1 MIASDH
7 AFPHGASMTEKQLSG
22 RRGRLE
28 RFLRDLV
35 APMGRSER
43 RQWAQIYVQGLL
55 LDGPRKSV
63 QPMAERIAGADEQA
77 LNQFL
82 NQSPWEV
89 TEIQRRLARRL
100 ADDGAEPVYWVI
112 DETSFPKAGGHSVG
126 VARQYCGA
134 LGKIANCQV
143 AVSLHWSQ
151 GAMSYPISWRLF
163 LPEDWIKDPARRQE
177 ARIPAEVVHRPK
189 QALALE
195 LIDQARDWS
204 LPAGLVLADSAYGND
219 FDFRAALR
227 DRALGYA
234 VTVEPNT
241 VVWLEDPQVPLPV
254 PRGKRGRPRRHPRL
268 ADLPPVLS
276 LLAVA
281 QKLPPSAWRTVTWRA
296 GTKGPQTSRFALVK
310 AWAAHGWRK
319 SEHPPRT
326 PEWLLIQWPKDAA
339 EPGDYWMLWNPA
351 SAAAP
356 ALCAAIH
363 AARGRWKIEQDYRE
377 LKDEL
382 GLDHFEGRGWL
393 GWHHHVTLVSL
404 AFCFLRSEQARTKK
418 NFWCDLADD
427 AAAAPGQP
435 DPNGRPM
442 SLLSDPVRGHVLNLT
457 KYY

>member
-1 MIASDH
+1 MIALVDDFSH
-7 AFPHGASMTEKQLSG
+7 AAGMTEKQLSG
-22 RRGRLE
+22 VRTRLD

-35 APMGRSER
+35 EPMGRSER
-43 RQWAQIYVQGLL
+43 RHWAQIYIQGLL
-55 LDGPRKSV
+55 LDGQRKSV

-112 DETSFPKAGGHSVG
+112 DETSFPKAGEHSVG

-151 GAMSYPISWRLF
+151 GEVSYPISWRLF
-163 LPEDWIKDPARRQE
+163 LPEDWIKDGARRQQ
-177 ARIPAEVVHRPK
+177 ARIPPEVAHRTK

-204 LPAGLVLADSAYGND
+204 LPPGVVLVDSAYGND
-219 FDFRAALR
+219 FDFRQELR
-227 DRALGYA
+227 TRGLGYA
-234 VTVEPNT
+234 VAVEAKT
-241 VVWLEDPQVPLPV
+241 AVWLKEPHVPLPE
-254 PRGKRGRPRRHPRL
+254 PSGKRGRPRRHLRPE
-268 ADLPPVLS
+268 DLPPVFS

-281 QKLPPSAWRTVTWRA
+281 GKLPPGAWRTVTWRA

-310 AWAAHGWRK
+310 AWAAHGWKQRPR
-319 SEHPPRT
+319 ERPPRV
-326 PEWLLIQWPKDAA
+326 PEWLLIQWPTSAA
-339 EPGDYWMLWNPA
+339 EPSDYWMLWNPPPT
-351 SAAAP
+351 AAP
-356 ALCAAIH
+356 SLRSAIH

-404 AFCFLRSEQARTKK
+404 AFCFLRSEQAHSKK
-418 NFWCDLADD
+418 NFWCEPSDD
-427 AAAAPGQP
+427 ASDAPGQP
-435 DPNGRPM
+435 DPDGGSM
-442 SLLSDPVRGHVLNLT
+442 SMVPDEVR
-457 KYY
+457 

>member
-1 MIASDH
+1 MIAVVDDFAH
-7 AFPHGASMTEKQLSG
+7 AAGMTEKQLSG
-22 RRGRLE
+22 MRTRLD

-35 APMGRSER
+35 EPMGRSER
-43 RQWAQIYVQGLL
+43 RHWAQIYIQGLL
-55 LDGPRKSV
+55 LDGQRKSV
-63 QPMAERIAGADEQA
+63 QPIAERIAGADVQA

-100 ADDGAEPVYWVI
+100 ADDGADPVYWVV
-112 DETSFPKAGGHSVG
+112 DETSFPKAGEHSVG

-151 GAMSYPISWRLF
+151 NEVSYPVSWRLF
-163 LPEDWIKDPARRQE
+163 LPEDWIKDRARRQE
-177 ARIPAEVVHRPK
+177 ASIPAEVVHRTK

-195 LIDQARDWS
+195 LIAQARDWS

-219 FDFRAALR
+219 FDFRAELR
-227 DRALGYA
+227 ARGLGYA
-234 VTVEPNT
+234 VAIESNT
-241 VVWLEDPQVPLPV
+241 MVWLEDPAVPLP
-254 PRGKRGRPRRHPRL
+254 PPNGRRGRPRRHPPL
-268 ADLPPVLS
+268 TDLPPVFS

-281 QKLPPSAWRTVTWRA
+281 GKLPPAAWRTVTWRA

-310 AWAAHGWRK
+310 AWAAHGWKKR
-319 SEHPPRT
+319 PQQRPARVQ
-326 PEWLLIQWPKDAA
+326 EWLLIEWPKEAA
-339 EPGDYWMLWNPA
+339 QPCDYWMLWNPA
-351 SAAAP
+351 SDTPPSLRSAV
-356 ALCAAIH
+356 H

-404 AFCFLRSEQARTKK
+404 AFCFLRSEQARSKK
-418 NFWCDLADD
+418 NFWVRSRK
-427 AAAAPGQP
+427 PKS
-435 DPNGRPM
+435 M
-442 SLLSDPVRGHVLNLT
+442 SETLISVN
-457 KYY
+457 